1 MNINYSQYI
10 VIFGNGKPLGD
21 VVVPESRQGCENVV
35 KCRNAR
41 SRARVC
47 VVVGLFTYTHI
58 AAL

>member
-47 VVVGLFTYTHI
+47 
-58 AAL
+58 A